1 MKQQIALDNLRQA
14 LIKHL
19 FWGKTLDYNTSA
31 FETPESLA
39 AVEIAINIAK
49 QQLPARCAHN
59 ENAIY
64 QRCVELFRMGG
75 FYWYKH
81 WC

>member
-1 MKQQIALDNLRQA
+1 MTHLTKS

-19 FWGKTLDYNTSA
+19 FWGQTLDFDTSE
-31 FETPESLA
+31 FETVENVA

-49 QQLPARCAHN
+49 QQLPARCAKD
-59 ENAIY
+59 EDVLY
-64 QRCVELFRMGG
+64 QRCVELFRLGG
-75 FYWYKH
+75 FYWYKN